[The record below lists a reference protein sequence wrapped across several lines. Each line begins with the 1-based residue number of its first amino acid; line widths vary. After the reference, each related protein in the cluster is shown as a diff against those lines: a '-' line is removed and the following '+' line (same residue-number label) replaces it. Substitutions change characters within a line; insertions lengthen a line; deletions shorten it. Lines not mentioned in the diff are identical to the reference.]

1 MADGARAIAYLWIAW
16 SGASA
21 LYDPPRSYDQ
31 VAVYLTLGWGL
42 LQLAAVVAAVAVIAR
57 RPMLEW
63 SVLSLFGLGIALYAV
78 LSWQAVGREGI
89 GHMPRA
95 SDITALVFLVVSR
108 FFDQWQRV
116 EQAKA
121 IARVRE
127 GDA

>member
-1 MADGARAIAYLWIAW
+1 
-16 SGASA
+16 
-21 LYDPPRSYDQ
+21 
-31 VAVYLTLGWGL
+31 
-42 LQLAAVVAAVAVIAR
+42 
-57 RPMLEW
+57 MLEW
-63 SVLSLFGLGIALYAV
+63 SVLSLFGLGISLYAV

-95 SDITALVFLVVSR
+95 SEITALVFLVVSR